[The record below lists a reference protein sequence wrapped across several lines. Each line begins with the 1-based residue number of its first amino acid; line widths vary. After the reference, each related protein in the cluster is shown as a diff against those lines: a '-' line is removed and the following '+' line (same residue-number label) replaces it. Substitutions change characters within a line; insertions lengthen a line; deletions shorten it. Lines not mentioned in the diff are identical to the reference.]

1 MRHGLAPLIG
11 FPLIKSATF
20 LARMSKYQFPAL
32 PRLGTH
38 ALPEFLCLHLDC
50 IHVETGNVDV
60 ARVQTVWRQTAWF
73 KAGTAVVQFIAAP
86 MRQRKGGITAVA
98 TCQRVR
104 KVGQPMG
111 DKMDDLALALDA
123 AVDRHHPGR
132 KDYAALPFIE
142 F

>member
-1 MRHGLAPLIG
+1 MDWRGVATLIGFPLMLIG

-20 LARMSKYQFPAL
+20 LARMSKYQFPAS

-86 MRQRKGGITAVA
+86 EPHPFMSFDRPLLR
-98 TCQRVR
+98 
-104 KVGQPMG
+104 
-111 DKMDDLALALDA
+111 LA
-123 AVDRHHPGR
+123 R
-132 KDYAALPFIE
+132 
-142 F
+142 